1 MSDRVDTDS
10 VAVTAEDKTLPVV
23 CYVLYLLVFA
33 TVFSVFVGLVIA
45 YSNRDTVGWK
55 MRTHYSFMINTFW
68 MAIGWYV
75 LGGALAGVGAV
86 FSFILIGIPF
96 LMLGIFILGAV
107 SVWFAV
113 RCVLGLVYLSRDEAY
128 PRPEAWLF

>member
-10 VAVTAEDKTLPVV
+10 VAVTTEDKTLPVV
-23 CYVLYLLVFA
+23 SYVLYLLAFA

-55 MRTHYSFMINTFW
+55 MRSHYSFMINTFW
-68 MAIGWYV
+68 MAIGWYAF
-75 LGGALAGVGAV
+75 GGALAVVGGL
-86 FSFILIGIPF
+86 FSVILIGIPF

-128 PRPEAWLF
+128 PRPDAWLF

>member
-23 CYVLYLLVFA
+23 CYVLYLLAFA
-33 TVFSVFVGLVIA
+33 TVFSVFVGLIIA

-68 MAIGWYV
+68 MAIGWYI
-75 LGGALAGVGAV
+75 LGGALFAVGGI

-96 LMLGIFILGAV
+96 FMLGCFILAAV

-128 PRPEAWLF
+128 PRPDAWLF

>member
-1 MSDRVDTDS
+1 VSDRVDTDS

-23 CYVLYLLVFA
+23 CYVLYLLAFA

-45 YSNRDTVGWK
+45 YSNRDSVGWK
-55 MRTHYSFMINTFW
+55 MRTHYSFMINSFW

-75 LGGALAGVGAV
+75 LGGALAAVGGL

-128 PRPEAWLF
+128 PRPDAWLF